1 MVSLD
6 MDGKMCVGTS
16 TSGLFMKK
24 KGRVGDSPIPG
35 SGFYVDD
42 NIGGAVATGLGEDI
56 MKGCISYEIV
66 RLMGEGHKPQEA
78 AEKAVEKLNRE
89 LIKRRGKAGDI
100 SVVCMNN
107 KGEWGGIATNID
119 KFTFAVATAD
129 LNPTVYL
136 ARNEGGKT
144 RMELVKE

>member
-1 MVSLD
+1 MRKKKKKIIEDGISPYEGHDTVGMVSLD

-66 RLMGEGHKPQEA
+66 RLMGEGHKPPRSS
-78 AEKAVEKLNRE
+78 RE
-89 LIKRRGKAGDI
+89 SSGK
-100 SVVCMNN
+100 
-107 KGEWGGIATNID
+107 
-119 KFTFAVATAD
+119 
-129 LNPTVYL
+129 
-136 ARNEGGKT
+136 
-144 RMELVKE
+144 VK